1 MISATTQNY
10 ITGCPKFCLKTE
22 IRLKMN
28 GTYSVEMSNDDGKLS
43 ACSYGFKTS
52 EDSLFVMNIMISTSM
67 VLSILDALGYF

>member
-1 MISATTQNY
+1 
-10 ITGCPKFCLKTE
+10 
-22 IRLKMN
+22 MN

>member
-1 MISATTQNY
+1 MISSTQNNR
-10 ITGCPKFCLKTE
+10 TGCPKFCLKTE

-43 ACSYGFKTS
+43 ARSYGFKTS
-52 EDSLFVMNIMISTSM
+52 EDSLFVMNVMISTSM